1 MFSLLERNLAQ
12 AINFPAADLP
22 RILNFLDQGRNEM
35 KTWLFRL
42 VGLFA
47 TLFMLAGGPF
57 MASASAAGKIALVLD
72 VGGRG
77 DLSFND
83 MGFKGSDEA
92 QAKLGVEVVEIQSNS
107 AADYLP
113 NMQNA
118 ARSGQF
124 DLIVA
129 VGFLLADAMAEVADQ
144 FPDQKFAII
153 DVTWLGKPNLME
165 IGYEENKGS
174 AMVGALSSMVAA
186 HYGYDKIGVVLGI
199 EIPVLYKF
207 EAGYR
212 YGMHWGNAKYEEKTG
227 KKSNVGLLWTYTGTF
242 SDIAKG
248 KAATEA
254 MLAQGAGIIYNVAGP
269 LGIGDLEAITE
280 HLEAKN
286 KSAGPPF
293 MIGVDANQDYLGDG
307 HRVLASMMKRVDF
320 GVYSA
325 IESVVKGTFKGGVQ
339 ILGPH
344 NGGIAMSGK
353 QDLADFI
360 QFGVNGGAIT
370 AADSGKINSNWDA
383 MRKDIPQW
391 IWDAV
396 AELQGQISSGAAE
409 VPCGWCPD
417 TIAEIRAK
425 YPD

>member
-1 MFSLLERNLAQ
+1 MRFFRIQLAALLV
-12 AINFPAADLP
+12 AAFGF
-22 RILNFLDQGRNEM
+22 I
-35 KTWLFRL
+35 
-42 VGLFA
+42 V
-47 TLFMLAGGPF
+47 GPF
-57 MASASAAGKIALVLD
+57 SSTAMAAGKVALVLD

-83 MGFKGSDEA
+83 MGFKGADEA
-92 QAKLGVEVVEIQSNS
+92 VAKFGVELVEIQSNS

-113 NMQNA
+113 NLQNA
-118 ARSGQF
+118 ARSGEF
-124 DLIVA
+124 DIIVG
-129 VGFLLADAMAEVADQ
+129 VGFLLADAMAEVTDQ

-174 AMVGALSSMVAA
+174 AIVGALSSMVAA

-212 YGMHWGNAKYEEKTG
+212 YGMHWGNAKYAEKTG
-227 KKSNVGLLWTYTGTF
+227 KQANVGLLWTYTGTF

-254 MLAQGAGIIYNVAGP
+254 MLAQGAGLIYNVAGP

-280 HLEAKN
+280 HLEAKG

-325 IESVVKGTFKGGVQ
+325 IEAAVNGSFKGGVQ

-360 QFGVNGGAIT
+360 QFGIKGGAIS
-370 AADSGKINSNWDA
+370 ASDSSQITSNWVA
-383 MRKDIPQW
+383 MRDDIPGW

-396 AELQGQISSGAAE
+396 AELQAQISDGTAE

-417 TIAEIRAK
+417 TIGDIRAK

>member
-1 MFSLLERNLAQ
+1 MRNWLVKSLAMV
-12 AINFPAADLP
+12 AA
-22 RILNFLDQGRNEM
+22 
-35 KTWLFRL
+35 
-42 VGLFA
+42 
-47 TLFMLAGGPF
+47 LFMLAGGSL
-57 MASASAAGKIALVLD
+57 MSTASAGAKVALVLD

-92 QAKLGVEVVEIQSNS
+92 QANLGVEVVEIQSNS

-118 ARSGQF
+118 ARSGKF

-129 VGFLLADAMAEVADQ
+129 VGFLLADAMAEVANQ

-212 YGMHWGNAKYEEKTG
+212 YGMHWGNAKYAEKTG
-227 KKSNVGLLWTYTGTF
+227 KQANVGLLWTYTGTF

-269 LGIGDLEAITE
+269 LGIGDLEAITG
-280 HLEAKN
+280 HLEAKG

-325 IESVVKGTFKGGVQ
+325 IEAVVNGTFKGGVQ

-360 QFGVNGGAIT
+360 QFGVNGGAIS
-370 AADSGKINSNWDA
+370 ASDSDSITSNWVG
-383 MRKDIPQW
+383 MRDDIPGW

-396 AELQGQISSGAAE
+396 AELQGQISDGSAE

-417 TIAEIRAK
+417 TIGDIRAK

>member
-1 MFSLLERNLAQ
+1 MRFFRIQLAAILIAGFGLIVGSFSSTAL
-12 AINFPAADLP
+12 
-22 RILNFLDQGRNEM
+22 
-35 KTWLFRL
+35 
-42 VGLFA
+42 
-47 TLFMLAGGPF
+47 
-57 MASASAAGKIALVLD
+57 AAGKVALVLD

-83 MGFKGSDEA
+83 MGFKGADEA
-92 QAKLGVEVVEIQSNS
+92 VAKFGLELVEIQSNS
-107 AADYLP
+107 AVDYLP
-113 NMQNA
+113 NLQNA
-118 ARSGQF
+118 ARTGDF
-124 DLIVA
+124 DIIVA
-129 VGFLLADAMAEVADQ
+129 VGFLLADAMAEVAGQ

-174 AMVGALSSMVAA
+174 ALVGALGAMVAA

-212 YGMHWGNAKYEEKTG
+212 YGMHWGNAKTAEVTG
-227 KKSNVGLLWTYTGTF
+227 KDPGVGLLWSYTGTF

-254 MLAQGAGIIYNVAGP
+254 MLAQGAGLVYNVAGP

-280 HLEAKN
+280 HLEAKG

-293 MIGVDANQDYLGDG
+293 MIGVDSDQDWMGDG
-307 HRVLASMMKRVDF
+307 HRVVASMMKRVDF

-325 IESVVKGTFKGGVQ
+325 IESVVNGTFKGGVQ
-339 ILGPH
+339 ILGPG
-344 NGGIAMSGK
+344 NGGIAISRE

-360 QFGVNGGAIT
+360 DFGINAGAISEGDRGRIT
-370 AADSGKINSNWDA
+370 ENWLA
-383 MRKDIPQW
+383 MRSAIPGW

-396 AELQGQISSGAAE
+396 AELEAKISSGEAE
-409 VPCGWCPD
+409 IPCGWCAD
-417 TIAEIRAK
+417 TIDDIRAK

>member
-1 MFSLLERNLAQ
+1 MRNWLVKSLAMV
-12 AINFPAADLP
+12 AA
-22 RILNFLDQGRNEM
+22 
-35 KTWLFRL
+35 
-42 VGLFA
+42 
-47 TLFMLAGGPF
+47 LFMLAGGPF
-57 MASASAAGKIALVLD
+57 MSSANAGAKVALVLD

-92 QAKLGVEVVEIQSNS
+92 QANLGVEVVEIQSNS

-118 ARSGQF
+118 ARSGKF

-212 YGMHWGNAKYEEKTG
+212 YGMHWGNAKYAEKTG
-227 KKSNVGLLWTYTGTF
+227 KQANVGLLWTYTGTF

-280 HLEAKN
+280 NLEAKG

-325 IESVVKGTFKGGVQ
+325 IESVVNGTFKSGVQ

-370 AADSGKINSNWDA
+370 ASDSDQITSNWVA
-383 MRKDIPQW
+383 MRDDIPGW

-396 AELQGQISSGAAE
+396 AELQGQISDGTAE

-417 TIAEIRAK
+417 TIGDIRAK